1 MPRLIEEEP
10 IEVKTDLTDGPDKH
24 LKPYLFHGMDLRI
37 EGSQATATCPFCEKD
52 KKFSISLESGLWR
65 CFVCGTGSDK
75 GGGNVYTFLN
85 ALLATS
91 VAATTDEQYRE
102 LAKDRGILSVETL
115 RQWGACVSSLSGDWL
130 LPGYNAE
137 GKLCQLYR
145 WAFLPSGKRSLKATA
160 GLSHGMFGP
169 DFQKTPFSLKKKVS
183 LSEGPWDGMAY
194 WELMRQVKDVGESVE
209 VQQLGITGSESAS
222 LLKDISVIGVPG
234 CNIFQDGWVKLFADK
249 EVDLLFDSDHPRLH
263 CKPCKKTWSKITYQN
278 CPLCTGELI
287 GPEVKPPGQSGM
299 RRAARLLTGDQ
310 IEKAKTIRYICW
322 GEGGYDPMLSDGTDL
337 RDILCRELTVKD
349 RTLALVEL
357 LSLIQPMPEDW
368 LPGRGEAAVARG
380 STEIE
385 CVHCPDWTTLRN
397 SWRFAMDWTP
407 DLDYALSVMLATSL
421 STLSAGDQLWLK
433 LLGPPSCGK
442 STLCEAMCVNKKHV
456 KGVST
461 LRGFHSGYRDP
472 ESGGENTSLITKV
485 NRKCMVTKDGDTI
498 LQMPDRDRI
507 LSEARDLFDKT
518 ARSDYRN
525 GMGVDWEG
533 IMMTWILA
541 GTRAL
546 KLLDQS
552 ALGARFI
559 DFEFQTLGDD
569 AIDTTLDR
577 VINRACR
584 TTGIR
589 NRNGSSS
596 NSTQHDPAMLKAMQ
610 LTGGYINTICE
621 DDDLLANIEIPI
633 DPRRELKLLSLY
645 SASMRARPLISKE
658 EERYEKELPYRL
670 ASQFAR
676 LSQCLAG
683 VFTKTQVDE
692 EVMRRVKRC
701 AIDTSGG
708 KTVDYAKWLFKAA
721 EEGVD
726 PASLSIWLQEEEV
739 KVRHYLKFLT
749 KIKVV
754 EMFTPTVKY
763 KGHSPK
769 KRWRLT
775 PNITTIYR
783 GVHHA

>member
-1 MPRLIEEEP
+1 MPRLLEEEP
-10 IEVKTDLTDGPDKH
+10 QAKTDPTDGPDKH
-24 LKPYLFHGMDLRI
+24 IKPFVFHGMDLRV
-37 EGSQATATCPFCEKD
+37 EGSQAVGTCPFCDKD
-52 KKFSISLESGLWR
+52 RKFSVNLESGLWR
-65 CFVCGTGSDK
+65 CWVCGSGSEK

-85 ALLATS
+85 LLLSLSIANTS
-91 VAATTDEQYRE
+91 ETAYID
-102 LAKDRGILSVETL
+102 LCNMRGILFPNTL
-115 RQWGACVSSLSGDWL
+115 RQWGACISILSGEWL
-130 LPGYNAE
+130 LPGYNQD
-137 GKLCQLYR
+137 GKLCQLYE
-145 WAFLPSGKRSLKATA
+145 WSQLSSGKRSLLATP
-160 GLSHGMFGP
+160 GLSHGMFLAGE
-169 DFQKTPFSLKKKVS
+169 LKKESKIIY
-183 LSEGPWDGMAY
+183 LAEGPWDGMAF
-194 WELMRQVKDVGESVE
+194 WEAMRSAKDVGEDAPR
-209 VQQLGITGSESAS
+209 LGVTGSEIAS
-222 LLKDISVIGVPG
+222 LLKDASVLAAPG
-234 CNIFQDGWVKLFADK
+234 CNVFKEEWCKLFSDK
-249 EVDLLFDSDHPRLH
+249 SVVLLYDSDKPR
-263 CKPCKKTWSKITYQN
+263 KVNGKTFRAGYD
-278 CPLCTGELI
+278 
-287 GPEVKPPGQSGM
+287 GM
-299 RRAARLLTGDQ
+299 RRVAKMLSAGTEAAKEIKYL
-310 IEKAKTIRYICW
+310 CW
-322 GEGGYDPMLSDGTDL
+322 GEDGYDPTLSDGADL
-337 RDILCRELTVKD
+337 RDVLTPGVTLKD
-349 RTLALVEL
+349 RMPL
-357 LSLIQPMPEDW
+357 LESLLNRIQPMPEDW

-385 CVHCPDWTTLRN
+385 CVYCPDWNTLRD
-397 SWRFAMDWTP
+397 SWRFAMDWTQ

-442 STLCEAMCVNKKHV
+442 STLCEAMCVNKRHV

-472 ESGGENTSLITKV
+472 ESGGENTSLITKI

-569 AIDTTLDR
+569 AIDNTLDR

-589 NRNGSSS
+589 NQNGSSS
-596 NSTQHDPAMLKAMQ
+596 NLTQHDPAMLKAMQ
-610 LTGGYINTICE
+610 LTGGYINTLC
-621 DDDLLANIEIPI
+621 DNDDLLSQVEIPT

-645 SASMRARPLISKE
+645 AASMRARPLVSKE

-676 LSQCLAG
+676 LAQCLAG
-683 VFTKTQVDE
+683 VFTKVQVDE

-701 AIDTSGG
+701 ALDTSGG
-708 KTVDYAKWLFKAA
+708 KTVDYAKWLFKAGD
-721 EEGVD
+721 EGVD

-739 KVRHYLKFLT
+739 KVRYYLKFLT

-754 EMFTPTVKY
+754 EMFSPVAKF

-775 PNITTIYR
+775 PGIASIYR
-783 GVHHA
+783 EVHHA